1 MVITLNKTRG
11 NSRLTHMTNI
21 GNKSHKAP
29 SLSQI
34 RWEEAEISTG
44 RVSASACACACACA
58 CASAH
63 QWYYL
68 GDPPPE
74 VARGG
79 STNIHSKIWKSVTIS
94 MSKNIYSR
102 FDSDI
107 SLQQDI

>member
-1 MVITLNKTRG
+1 
-11 NSRLTHMTNI
+11 MTNI

-44 RVSASACACACACA
+44 RARASASASAR
-58 CASAH
+58 AH

-79 STNIHSKIWKSVTIS
+79 STN
-94 MSKNIYSR
+94 
-102 FDSDI
+102 
-107 SLQQDI
+107 